1 MELNIYLM
9 KIARFIDFIKEEF
22 SDTPESYIETALR
35 QLKKKIESMFEAEQE
50 KPEPEDKGS
59 VAKAK
64 ANSKGKK
71 AKMSFSD
78 LGVNLESAEISK
90 YSKVNDSLT
99 IKFTDPEATY
109 ALIIMIEIKEGIS
122 KDPAKDFSFE
132 DVENC
137 FLKFKK
143 YDLDTFEVIGQVTK
157 NAKIADIDEDF
168 LVDLKIELDDKFS
181 GEGETLEIETEE
193 KKKPEEGEEK
203 K

>member
-1 MELNIYLM
+1 
-9 KIARFIDFIKEEF
+9 
-22 SDTPESYIETALR
+22 
-35 QLKKKIESMFEAEQE
+35 
-50 KPEPEDKGS
+50 
-59 VAKAK
+59 
-64 ANSKGKK
+64 
-71 AKMSFSD
+71 
-78 LGVNLESAEISK
+78 
-90 YSKVNDSLT
+90 
-99 IKFTDPEATY
+99 
-109 ALIIMIEIKEGIS
+109 MIEIKEGIS

-193 KKKPEEGEEK
+193 KEKPEEGEEK

>member
-1 MELNIYLM
+1 M
-9 KIARFIDFIKEEF
+9 KIARFIEFIKEEL

-35 QLKKKIESMFEAEQE
+35 QLKKKIDDMFEDSGSEE
-50 KPEPEDKGS
+50 EPEEKGS
-59 VAKAK
+59 VAKAR
-64 ANSKGKK
+64 ANAKSKKD
-71 AKMSFSD
+71 KMSFSD
-78 LGVNLESAEISK
+78 LGVTLESSEISK

-109 ALIIMIEIKEGIS
+109 SLIIMIEIKEGIS

-157 NAKIADIDEDF
+157 NAKIAEIDEDF

-193 KKKPEEGEEK
+193 KPKEEK
-203 K
+203 EK

>member
-1 MELNIYLM
+1 M

-35 QLKKKIESMFEAEQE
+35 QLKKRIESMFEEE
-50 KPEPEDKGS
+50 REEPEADDRVS

-64 ANSKGKK
+64 ANAKGKK
-71 AKMSFSD
+71 EKMSFSD
-78 LGVNLESAEISK
+78 LGVALESSEISK

-109 ALIIMIEIKEGIS
+109 SLIIMIEIKEGIS
-122 KDPAKDFSFE
+122 KDPAQDFSFE

-203 K
+203 

>member
-1 MELNIYLM
+1 M
-9 KIARFIDFIKEEF
+9 KIARFIEFIKEEL

-35 QLKKKIESMFEAEQE
+35 QLKKKIEAMFEGPEI
-50 KPEPEDKGS
+50 EPEEKGS
-59 VAKAK
+59 IEKARE
-64 ANSKGKK
+64 NSKGKK
-71 AKMSFSD
+71 QKMSFGD
-78 LGVNLESAEISK
+78 LGVNLESSEISK

-109 ALIIMIEIKEGIS
+109 SLIIMIEIKEGIS

-157 NAKIADIDEDF
+157 NAKIAEIDEDF

-181 GEGETLEIETEE
+181 AEGETLEIETKE
-193 KKKPEEGEEK
+193 KERPEEGEEK

>member
-1 MELNIYLM
+1 M

-35 QLKKKIESMFEAEQE
+35 QLKKKIESMFDAEQE
-50 KPEPEDKGS
+50 KPEPEDRGS
-59 VAKAK
+59 IAKAK

-109 ALIIMIEIKEGIS
+109 SLIIMIEIKEGIS

-203 K
+203 

>member
-1 MELNIYLM
+1 M

-35 QLKKKIESMFEAEQE
+35 QLKKKIESMFEEE
-50 KPEPEDKGS
+50 REEPEADDRGS

-64 ANSKGKK
+64 ANAKGKK
-71 AKMSFSD
+71 EKMSFSD
-78 LGVNLESAEISK
+78 LGVALESSEISK

-109 ALIIMIEIKEGIS
+109 SLIIMIDIKEGIS
-122 KDPAKDFSFE
+122 KDPAQDFSFE

-203 K
+203 

>member
-1 MELNIYLM
+1 M
-9 KIARFIDFIKEEF
+9 ID
-22 SDTPESYIETALR
+22 
-35 QLKKKIESMFEAEQE
+35 
-50 KPEPEDKGS
+50 
-59 VAKAK
+59 
-64 ANSKGKK
+64 
-71 AKMSFSD
+71 
-78 LGVNLESAEISK
+78 
-90 YSKVNDSLT
+90 
-99 IKFTDPEATY
+99 
-109 ALIIMIEIKEGIS
+109 IKEGIS
-122 KDPAKDFSFE
+122 KDPAQDFSFE

-203 K
+203 